1 MGVARPQSCHGSRKV
16 RVLVDR
22 RREVLVRGQH
32 ASGREQCG
40 GRQGVEGRTHE
51 YIMPWVLAM
60 PRRRAGV
67 LRPSMRTVVDRW
79 AAVALRCTIFVAL
92 ARKPNFSI
100 LVCYKPLAN
109 NFSAFRR
116 LA

>member
-1 MGVARPQSCHGSRKV
+1 M

-51 YIMPWVLAM
+51 YIMPWVLASRGGA
-60 PRRRAGV
+60 PASCVHRCV
-67 LRPSMRTVVDRW
+67 PSSTMGSRC
-79 AAVALRCTIFVAL
+79 AALHDFVAL
-92 ARKPNFSI
+92 HA
-100 LVCYKPLAN
+100 AQT
-109 NFSAFRR
+109 FRF
-116 LA
+116 